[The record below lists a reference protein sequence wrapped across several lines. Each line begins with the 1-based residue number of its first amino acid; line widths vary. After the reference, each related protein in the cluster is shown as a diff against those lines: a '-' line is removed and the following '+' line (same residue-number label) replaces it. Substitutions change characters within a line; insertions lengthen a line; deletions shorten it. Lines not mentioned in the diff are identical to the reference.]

1 MQNLYRFCSQFVTE
15 IIMENKKKKE
25 NRIDVIFKDWK
36 DRIKNT
42 QMKDEKINKK
52 TSCQKNTAQSKTS
65 KT

>member
-1 MQNLYRFCSQFVTE
+1 
-15 IIMENKKKKE
+15 MENKKKKE